1 MILSIAFGGFMTTTH
16 KWKGK
21 TDRKEV
27 IKDLK
32 AEVDNLLKLAT
43 DALDELGHFDNVD
56 SSELTHQ
63 KDNKVDKGFD
73 WYQIP

>member
-1 MILSIAFGGFMTTTH
+1 MILSVAFGGFMTTAH

-27 IKDLK
+27 ITDLK
-32 AEVDNLLKLAT
+32 AEADKLLKLAT
-43 DALDELGHFDNVD
+43 DALDELGDFDDVD

-73 WYQIP
+73 WHQAP

>member
-1 MILSIAFGGFMTTTH
+1 MILSVAFGGFMTTTH

-32 AEVDNLLKLAT
+32 AEVDTLLKLAT

-63 KDNKVDKGFD
+63 KDNKVDKGID
-73 WYQIP
+73 WLQTP

>member
-1 MILSIAFGGFMTTTH
+1 MILSVAFGGFMTTTH

-21 TDRKEV
+21 TDRKVV

-32 AEVDNLLKLAT
+32 AAADKLLKLAT
-43 DALDELGHFDNVD
+43 DTLDELGDFNDAD

-73 WYQIP
+73 WHQTT